1 MDLLLAADEP
11 DPCLRLPGTGT
22 SPFLLACDHGDRLL
36 PRSLGGLGIDPAELE
51 RHIGYDIGILGVSR
65 RLASALGATLVTQR
79 YSRLVVDCNRRP
91 GVPSSMPE
99 VADGTIVPANEGL
112 GETERSR
119 RVAAIFE
126 PYHRVLK
133 QEIDAH
139 LASGRPLALIA
150 MHSFTPM
157 LRQTGRPRPWH
168 IGVLFNRDPRLGR
181 ALLALLADETGLCVG
196 ENEPYAVSDEGDYTI
211 PVHGEARGIPHVE
224 IEVRQT

>member
-1 MDLLLAADEP
+1 
-11 DPCLRLPGTGT
+11 
-22 SPFLLACDHGDRLL
+22 
-36 PRSLGGLGIDPAELE
+36 
-51 RHIGYDIGILGVSR
+51 
-65 RLASALGATLVTQR
+65 
-79 YSRLVVDCNRRP
+79 
-91 GVPSSMPE
+91 MPE

-126 PYHRVLK
+126 PYHRALK

-224 IEVRQT
+224 IEVRQDLIEDAQGQAGWAARLATLLSRALQRCGVIQDAA